1 MRICLRDDIN
11 YDKVTSLHSDL
22 GNLLL
27 KNTALYLYSD
37 VVLTELLAAVRNF
50 SKSVSKVAFIVKTN
64 TNVLI
69 KLAKLPPSDKIQQLA
84 IQCLNNLASLPELQ
98 KHIQSV
104 GGADLFVLMKSGG
117 TGANIRDPEINKF
130 NFQ

>member
-1 MRICLRDDIN
+1 MRAMAAVVSFINSEANGLGNILDFMEFTRDEEVQANCAKVVRICLRDDIN

-69 KLAKLPPSDKIQQLA
+69 KLAKLPPSDKI
-84 IQCLNNLASLPELQ
+84 
-98 KHIQSV
+98 
-104 GGADLFVLMKSGG
+104 
-117 TGANIRDPEINKF
+117 
-130 NFQ
+130 